1 MLYTSRSSTLIFILI
16 LARLRLSSRRNGPD
30 QGALLQNEATL
41 MIINSFIITNI
52 IFMTVIIIIIKSQEN
67 KPVV

>member
-1 MLYTSRSSTLIFILI
+1 MILILI